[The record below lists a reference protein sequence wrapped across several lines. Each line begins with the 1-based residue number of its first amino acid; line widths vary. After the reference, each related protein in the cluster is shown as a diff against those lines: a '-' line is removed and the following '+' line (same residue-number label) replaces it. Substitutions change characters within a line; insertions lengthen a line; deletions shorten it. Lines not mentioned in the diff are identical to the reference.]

1 MRSGLRLGVALIAG
15 LLAIA
20 ASIVVGPQSARA
32 AYTST
37 ITNFDAGGNAT
48 VRFDTRGNA
57 VDAHDGMI
65 AVFNGTY
72 YLYGTAYDCGYH
84 WRGAG
89 TPFCGFKVYSSSDL
103 AHWTD
108 RGYLFDPTTSLWQT
122 RCNGA
127 TYGCFRPH
135 VVYNAATRTYVLW
148 VNVYDNSV
156 GYRVFTS
163 TSPTGPFTETTVP
176 TLAVNNDAPVGGVNN
191 GDHTVFVDDDGTA
204 YLAYTDWRTGGDIV
218 VERLGSGYL
227 SGTGSYVRLH
237 QSATEAPAMF
247 KRNGLYY
254 LTYSDPNCG
263 YCATG
268 TSYRTASSPLAT
280 WSAATKLTTNSC
292 GGQPA
297 FVSAIPTTSGTAYLY
312 ASDLWNNGN
321 TNEAL
326 ANYFWAPLSFASNG
340 AIQPIG
346 CPASFSLDLASGSA
360 QSQQPSPD
368 FDQGDGV
375 NGFVSWCDIGR
386 NIARIQTFVPSR
398 TGTLTSASYTTYQSG
413 DPNAGLNVQIFQA
426 NGAFQP
432 TGSAL
437 FDTVIP
443 ASSIGWAPRDLTV
456 YPNVAVTAGVRY
468 GIVVKS
474 SNTTGCYGMVH
485 NDSSPYPGGGE
496 GYSNT
501 TGATFTA
508 EANRSTKFSTT
519 VSDRATL
526 SPSALPGGF
535 TRCAGEHGMCSLNG
549 SSVVAYGAG
558 GGYLYQTASG
568 FVPCTTAAFGYDPAY
583 GVLKSC
589 YVAPAG
595 GPAGYTACATEG
607 GTCSFTGTKTVAYGT
622 NGGFSYRTLTGSA
635 ACGNA
640 TFGDPFRNV
649 VKNCYLPP
657 S

>member
-1 MRSGLRLGVALIAG
+1 MRSGLRLSIAVI
-15 LLAIA
+15 AIA

-32 AYTST
+32 AYSST

-57 VDAHDGMI
+57 VDAHDGEI
-65 AVFNGTY
+65 SVFNGTY

-89 TPFCGFKVYSSSDL
+89 TPFCGFKVYASTDL
-103 AHWTD
+103 VHWTD

-122 RCNGA
+122 RCNGS

-135 VVYNAATRTYVLW
+135 VVYNAGSRTYVLW

-163 TSPTGPFTETTVP
+163 ASPTGPFTEAAVP
-176 TLAVNNDAPVGGVNN
+176 TLAVNNDAPVAGVNN
-191 GDHTVFVDDDGTA
+191 GDHSVFVDDDGTA
-204 YLAYTDWRTGGDIV
+204 YLAYTDWRSGGDIV
-218 VERLGSGYL
+218 VERLGGSYL
-227 SGTGSYVRLH
+227 SGTGSYVRFH

-254 LTYSDPNCG
+254 VTYSDPNCG
-263 YCATG
+263 YCGGTG
-268 TSYRTASSPLAT
+268 TSYRTASSPLGA
-280 WSAATKLTTNSC
+280 WSAATKVTTNSC

-297 FVSAIPTTSGTAYLY
+297 FVSAIPTASGTAYLY

-326 ANYFWAPLSFASNG
+326 ANYFWAPLSFAANG

-346 CPASFSLDLASGSA
+346 CSPSFSLDLASGSA
-360 QSQQPSPD
+360 GSQQPSPD
-368 FDQGDGV
+368 ADQGDGV
-375 NGFVSWCDIGR
+375 GGFVSWCDIGR

-398 TGTLTSASYTTYQSG
+398 SGTLTSASYTTYQSG
-413 DPNAGLNVQIFQA
+413 DPNAGLEVQIFQA
-426 NGAFQP
+426 NAAFQP

-437 FDTVIP
+437 FDTVVP

-456 YPNVAVTAGVRY
+456 YPAIAVTAGVRY

-485 NDSSPYPGGGE
+485 NDAAPYPGGGE

-519 VSDRATL
+519 VSDRA
-526 SPSALPGGF
+526 ALPPASLPAGF
-535 TRCAGEHGMCSLNG
+535 TRCAGEHGMCSLG
-549 SSVVAYGAG
+549 APSVVAYGAG
-558 GGYLYQTASG
+558 SYLYQTASG

-583 GVLKSC
+583 GALKSC

-607 GTCSFTGTKTVAYGT
+607 GTCSFTGTKTVAYGA
-622 NGGFSYRTLTGSA
+622 NGAFGYRTLTGSA

-649 VKNCYLPP
+649 VKSCYLPG
-657 S
+657 